1 MGFLLVFLRSIPLV
15 PRRPKSGEPGT
26 GRGKDKKG
34 DKKKGQA
41 ADPDKP
47 ETPVPPSDPDEKV
60 SGQLTFFYRV
70 TAFPGLITGSN

>member
-1 MGFLLVFLRSIPLV
+1 MGFLLVLLRSIPLV

-60 SGQLTFFYRV
+60 SQLTFF
-70 TAFPGLITGSN
+70 

>member
-1 MGFLLVFLRSIPLV
+1 MGFLLVLLRSIPLV

-60 SGQLTFFYRV
+60 SGQLTIFYRV

>member
-1 MGFLLVFLRSIPLV
+1 M